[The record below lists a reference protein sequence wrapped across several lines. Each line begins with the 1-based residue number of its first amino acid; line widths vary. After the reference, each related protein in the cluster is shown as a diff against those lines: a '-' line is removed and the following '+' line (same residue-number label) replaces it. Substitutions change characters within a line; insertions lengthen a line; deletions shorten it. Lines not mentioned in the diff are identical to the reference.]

1 MNATADLHTLT
12 GAYAAHALDDTE
24 RAAFEHHLA
33 HCASCAQ
40 EVAEFAA
47 TLARL
52 GSAEATTPPPHLKAK
67 VMAALPTTR
76 QDAPRVAP
84 ASVARPGGRLS
95 RRWQGF
101 ALAACLTVA
110 VGAGAVA
117 VQQHR
122 ETERARTEAAAARQQ
137 QATLT
142 ALLTAPDAH
151 LSTGRVT
158 GGGTGTTV
166 WSPTLGRA
174 GFWASG
180 LPALPGDRAYQLWF
194 DDAGTMRPAGLLPSD
209 GALVLAGPVDA
220 ASGVGVTEEPAGGSP
235 HPTGAP
241 LLLLPLT

>member
-1 MNATADLHTLT
+1 MNTTADLHTLT

-33 HCASCAQ
+33 HCSPCAQ

-52 GSAEATTPPPHLKAK
+52 GTAETTTPPPRLKAQ
-67 VMAALPTTR
+67 VMAALSTTR
-76 QDAPRVAP
+76 QDAPRVTP
-84 ASVARPGGRLS
+84 VPGHRPGRRSPGRRQAL
-95 RRWQGF
+95 
-101 ALAACLTVA
+101 ALAACLAVA

-122 ETERARTEAAAARQQ
+122 ETERARTEAAAAQQQ
-137 QATLT
+137 QAALT
-142 ALLTAPDAH
+142 VLLTAPDAR
-151 LSTGRVT
+151 LAAGPVT

-166 WSPTLGRA
+166 WSPALGRA

-180 LPALPGDRAYQLWF
+180 LPALPDGRVYQLWF

-235 HPTGAP
+235 HPTGSP